1 MCGFILCK
9 DMDCGHTLVPDFFV
23 DNYMPEADGEYV
35 KIYLYLLRCLKADT
49 QELSVSL
56 IAEKFDHTENYI
68 CRALRYWE
76 KMRLLELEYDGT
88 ENLAGVRV
96 LNGSAAGNQEKQ
108 KAAEPEASA
117 PERTV
122 LEKNIPEEK
131 NSERDASSK
140 RIPADLLS
148 PQEAQQLLFICE
160 QYLGK
165 TLSSREVAQILDLH
179 DSLGFSAEL
188 IEYLVE
194 YCVSG
199 GHKSIHYIEGTAR
212 GWHEDGI
219 RTVSQARQ
227 QTTTYNRAYYKILK
241 AFGISSRNPVE
252 VETAFMNKWLK
263 TWGFSLELI
272 LEACSRTMAAI
283 HQPSFE
289 YADKI
294 LSEWKKQNIA
304 SPAGLEQ
311 ADRNRQAARQA
322 AQASKNP
329 QGPQGSQTPQDGRE
343 KESASAARR
352 ASSQNRFHNFRERD
366 YDFEKL
372 QKQLIN
378 Q

>member
-1 MCGFILCK
+1 MSGFILCK
-9 DMDCGHTLVPDFFV
+9 DKDCGHTLVPDFFL

-35 KIYLYLLRCLKADT
+35 KIYLYLLRCLKSDT
-49 QELSVSL
+49 KELSVSL
-56 IAEKFDHTENYI
+56 IAGKFDHTENYI

-76 KMRLLELEYDGT
+76 KMKLLRLEYDSA
-88 ENLAGVRV
+88 ENLTGVHMLDGEPSVPDRPP
-96 LNGSAAGNQEKQ
+96 AAGQ
-108 KAAEPEASA
+108 KEAPA
-117 PERTV
+117 KP
-122 LEKNIPEEK
+122 P
-131 NSERDASSK
+131 ASD

-188 IEYLVE
+188 IEYLIE

-212 GWHEDGI
+212 GWHADGI
-219 RTVSQARQ
+219 RTVSQARS
-227 QTTTYNRAYYKILK
+227 QTTTYNRAYFRILK
-241 AFGISSRNPVE
+241 AFGISNRNPVD
-252 VETAFMNKWLK
+252 VEIAFMNKWMK
-263 TWGFSLELI
+263 TWNFSLELI
-272 LEACSRTMAAI
+272 TEACSRTMAAI

-294 LSEWKKQNIA
+294 LSQWKKQKVT
-304 SPAGLEQ
+304 SLSDLEIL
-311 ADRNRQAARQA
+311 DRKRQAA
-322 AQASKNP
+322 AQTTREN
-329 QGPQGSQTPQDGRE
+329 RE
-343 KESASAARR
+343 KDISSSTRR
-352 ASSQNRFHNFRERD
+352 TSSQNRFHNFKERD
-366 YDFEKL
+366 YDFETL

>member
-1 MCGFILCK
+1 MSGFILCK
-9 DMDCGHTLVPDFFV
+9 DKDCGHTLVPDFFV

-108 KAAEPEASA
+108 KAAKPEASA

-131 NSERDASSK
+131 NSERAASSK

-294 LSEWKKQNIA
+294 LSDWKKQNIA

>member
-1 MCGFILCK
+1 MSGFILCK
-9 DMDCGHTLVPDFFV
+9 EKDGGHTLVPDFFV

-131 NSERDASSK
+131 NSERAASSK

-212 GWHEDGI
+212 GWCQDGI

>member
-1 MCGFILCK
+1 MSGFILCK
-9 DMDCGHTLVPDFFV
+9 DKDCGHTLVPDFFV

-108 KAAEPEASA
+108 KAAKPEASA

-131 NSERDASSK
+131 NSERAASSK

>member
-1 MCGFILCK
+1 MSGFILCNEK
-9 DMDCGHTLVPDFFV
+9 DCGHTLVPDFFV

-35 KIYLYLLRCLKADT
+35 KIYLYLLRCLKSGT

-76 KMRLLELEYDGT
+76 KMKLLQLEYDSVDQLT
-88 ENLAGVRV
+88 GVRM
-96 LNGSAAGNQEKQ
+96 LDASAARPAAPSAAQPAPSKDTQ
-108 KAAEPEASA
+108 KAAARKPLPAPQEAQDGAKKMDFSEKDVSA
-117 PERTV
+117 G
-122 LEKNIPEEK
+122 
-131 NSERDASSK
+131 

-165 TLSSREVAQILDLH
+165 PLSSREVAQILDLH

-219 RTVSQARQ
+219 RSVSQARQ
-227 QTTTYNRAYYKILK
+227 QTTTYNRAYFKILK
-241 AFGISSRNPVE
+241 AFGISSRNPVD
-252 VETAFMNKWLK
+252 VETAFMNKWMK
-263 TWGFSLELI
+263 TWSFSLELI

-294 LSEWKKQNIA
+294 LSEWRKQKITSLDA
-304 SPAGLEQ
+304 LEQ
-311 ADRNRQAARQA
+311 ADKSRQSARKA
-322 AQASKNP
+322 AQAS
-329 QGPQGSQTPQDGRE
+329 QESRE
-343 KESASAARR
+343 AAVRR
-352 ASSQNRFHNFRERD
+352 GASQNRFHNFRERD

>member
-1 MCGFILCK
+1 MSGFILCK
-9 DMDCGHTLVPDFFV
+9 DKDCGHTLVPDFFV

-131 NSERDASSK
+131 NSERAASSK

>member
-1 MCGFILCK
+1 MTARKL
-9 DMDCGHTLVPDFFV
+9 T
-23 DNYMPEADGEYV
+23 
-35 KIYLYLLRCLKADT
+35 
-49 QELSVSL
+49 
-56 IAEKFDHTENYI
+56 
-68 CRALRYWE
+68 
-76 KMRLLELEYDGT
+76 
-88 ENLAGVRV
+88 GVRMRKPPPGV
-96 LNGSAAGNQEKQ
+96 SRQRQ
-108 KAAEPEASA
+108 EPEASA
-117 PERTV
+117 RKTLPGKGRP
-122 LEKNIPEEK
+122 KK
-131 NSERDASSK
+131 NSERAVPPG
-140 RIPADLLS
+140 IPADLLS

-212 GWHEDGI
+212 GWCQDGI

-322 AQASKNP
+322 AQVSKNP
-329 QGPQGSQTPQDGRE
+329 QGPQFADSAGRPGEGKRFRRPQSVFPEPFPQFPGTG
-343 KESASAARR
+343 
-352 ASSQNRFHNFRERD
+352 
-366 YDFEKL
+366 L
-372 QKQLIN
+372 
-378 Q
+378 

>member
-1 MCGFILCK
+1 MSGFILCK
-9 DMDCGHTLVPDFFV
+9 DKDCGHTLVPDFFV

-108 KAAEPEASA
+108 KAAKPEASA

-131 NSERDASSK
+131 NSERAASSK

-322 AQASKNP
+322 AQVSKNP

>member
-1 MCGFILCK
+1 MSGFILCK
-9 DMDCGHTLVPDFFV
+9 EKDGGHTLVPDFFV

-35 KIYLYLLRCLKADT
+35 KIYLYLLRCLKSGT

-56 IAEKFDHTENYI
+56 IADKFDHTENYI

-76 KMRLLELEYDGT
+76 KMKLLQLEYDSADQLT
-88 ENLAGVRV
+88 GVRM
-96 LNGSAAGNQEKQ
+96 LEAPQESPDNREK
-108 KAAEPEASA
+108 AEPPAKEAS
-117 PERTV
+117 
-122 LEKNIPEEK
+122 
-131 NSERDASSK
+131 SGH
-140 RIPADLLS
+140 IPADLLS

-212 GWHEDGI
+212 GWCQDGI

>member
-1 MCGFILCK
+1 MSGFILCK
-9 DMDCGHTLVPDFFV
+9 DKDCGHTLVPDFFV